1 MMRLSFTLPIRRR
14 RLAIFAGVTAFVA
27 VSVSACGS
35 FKREVRP
42 AWRDQAEA
50 ACLRSGKVRESQYVK
65 ITKSI
70 DGPGICG
77 ANSPLK
83 VAALATPV
91 APEYAERGNLILT
104 SGNLMLTSITPTA
117 TLSCPMV
124 SAVDEWL
131 GQDVQAAAMTW
142 FGQPV
147 IEFVTYGSFACR
159 PMNHRTGARLSEH
172 SFANAIDAK
181 AFKLAD
187 GRTVSVEK
195 GWRGRH
201 DEQGFLREITHL
213 ACNRFTTVLA
223 PGSDALHYNHL
234 HLDLARHNA
243 RGDRRVCRPKV
254 DMPAPPSAQ
263 PMDAPLISSGPVY
276 KPDPGQR
283 PVAPAHGNRLDL
295 EQAGDGENEVEDIRS
310 EPDFNGKFFDTTG
323 SIPSKD
329 EPLVLKQHPGAHKKR

>member
-1 MMRLSFTLPIRRR
+1 M
-14 RLAIFAGVTAFVA
+14 
-27 VSVSACGS
+27 
-35 FKREVRP
+35 
-42 AWRDQAEA
+42 
-50 ACLRSGKVRESQYVK
+50 RSGKVRESQYVK
-65 ITKSI
+65 ITKAI

-83 VAALATPV
+83 VAALAAPV
-91 APEYAERGNLILT
+91 ATDYSDRGNLILT

-131 GQDVQAAAMTW
+131 GQDVQSAAMTW

-147 IEFVTYGSFACR
+147 IEFITYGSFACR
-159 PMNHRTGARLSEH
+159 PMNHRSGARLSEH

-181 AFKLAD
+181 AFRLAD

-195 GWRGRH
+195 GWRGRA

-213 ACNRFTTVLA
+213 ACNRFSTVLA

-254 DMPAPPSAQ
+254 DMPAPPSAM
-263 PMDAPLISSGPVY
+263 PAEPPPLMSSAPVFKPVPGP
-276 KPDPGQR
+276 R
-283 PVAPAHGNRLDL
+283 LAPAHGSSFDVN
-295 EQAGDGENEVEDIRS
+295 QVGDGENDFEDLRN
-310 EPDFNGKFFDTTG
+310 EPDFNGKYFDVTG

-329 EPLVLKQHPGAHKKR
+329 DPPVLRQHPGRQKSNR